1 MKEKEKKIVLL
12 IQNMIDI
19 ILEDQNRYYVDSKLM
34 MKLNA
39 FFYQNSNYFDEDFI
53 RDYMYFLE
61 YINSF
66 FEFLVDKLEEYELGL
81 IDKKELDYEG
91 IFSFDFNEFYTK
103 KSLLEY
109 SDIIETVQLLFPKN
123 IALQGIIFFM
133 HINCLLKQYKFL
145 HNKIKIIDK
154 VPTIEIDY
162 TSRLHLYK
170 EQYINIF
177 RNELEEGIRSNRS
190 IDDNEIINYIL
201 NEIMELKRDLY
212 D

>member
-19 ILEDQNRYYVDSKLM
+19 ILDDQNRYYVDSKLM

>member
-1 MKEKEKKIVLL
+1 
-12 IQNMIDI
+12 MIDI

-145 HNKIKIIDK
+145 
-154 VPTIEIDY
+154 
-162 TSRLHLYK
+162 LYK
-170 EQYINIF
+170 RHQ
-177 RNELEEGIRSNRS
+177 
-190 IDDNEIINYIL
+190 
-201 NEIMELKRDLY
+201 
-212 D
+212 

>member
-19 ILEDQNRYYVDSKLM
+19 ILDDQNRYYVDSKLM

-103 KSLLEY
+103 KILLEY

>member
-1 MKEKEKKIVLL
+1 VKEKEKKIVLL